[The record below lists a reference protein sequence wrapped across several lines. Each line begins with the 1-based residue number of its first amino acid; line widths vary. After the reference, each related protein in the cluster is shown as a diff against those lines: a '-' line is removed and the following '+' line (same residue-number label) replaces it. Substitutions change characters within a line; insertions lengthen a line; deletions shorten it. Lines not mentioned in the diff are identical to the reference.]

1 MSLTTRKGR
10 KMSEQTQG
18 NGCWF
23 CPGCGQP
30 FVSKEELDNHGDCVR
45 RDEYMR
51 ELEEIQKER
60 ENQ

>member
-1 MSLTTRKGR
+1 MN
-10 KMSEQTQG
+10 EQTQG